1 MARVGNIE
9 SNGGNYMF
17 NYKLWCL
24 EGGIIGFI
32 AVTAIVMNGNADYF
46 DAYYGGV
53 IQSIRADWL
62 TTLVEL
68 ITYLGNWQAIII
80 ICILLLAFEKTR
92 KTYGIPIA
100 IVAII
105 SSVLNRV
112 AKLIIQ
118 RPRPDVAD
126 MLIQESGYSYPS
138 GHTATAI
145 AVFILLAYIICK
157 NTDSKKK
164 AIIYATLLVVLAF
177 AISLSRIYLGVHYAS
192 DVLGGA
198 FVGMTCLS
206 GVALYFYPPKKEK
219 EKWKEKMRAK
229 EKAKQDR
236 LDTVE
241 ADIVEESDMLKD
253 VQERYDEE
261 DNK

>member
-1 MARVGNIE
+1 MVRVGNIKN
-9 SNGGNYMF
+9 NGGNYMF

-32 AVTAIVMNGNADYF
+32 AVTAIVVNGNADYF
-46 DAYYGGV
+46 DAYYGGA
-53 IQSIRADWL
+53 IQSLRADWL

-68 ITYLGNWQAIII
+68 ITYLGNWQTITI

-100 IVAII
+100 IVAIL
-105 SSVLNRV
+105 SAVLNRV

-118 RPRPDVAD
+118 RPRPDAAN
-126 MLIQESGYSYPS
+126 MLIQADGYSYPS

-157 NTDSKKK
+157 NVSSKKK
-164 AIIYATLLVVLAF
+164 AALYAVPLVILALL
-177 AISLSRIYLGVHYAS
+177 ISLSRVYLGVHYAS
-192 DVLGGA
+192 DVLGAA
-198 FVGMTCLS
+198 FIGMTCLS

-229 EKAKQDR
+229 EKAKQER

-241 ADIVEESDMLKD
+241 ADIVEEGEMLKD

-261 DNK
+261 DNQ